1 MLSTLADR
9 LRRTV
14 DPWLQEVDG
23 TWSLTE
29 TRARIVAIR
38 DEAEDLRTFVLAP
51 NGRWRGHRAGQF
63 VSVTVAVDG
72 VRSARCYSLSSSPDA
87 QYPSITV
94 RRVPGGQVS
103 EWLHAKASVGD
114 VVRLGPASGDFVVS
128 DSPRPLLLLSGGSGI
143 TPVLAIARDLA
154 RRGALDGTVFVHAA
168 RSDAA
173 TPHAIR
179 DELETLLQGNAHFTV
194 GPMSPDRLI
203 DLVPDWATRR
213 TMLCGPLPMM
223 DALAALWRAHDL
235 EAQLVTER
243 FTGPVPAGTPSA
255 RDDEEPTSVK
265 VTLAGGKRSLT
276 LAPAPSL
283 LAALEAAGERPAY
296 GCRQGICNTC
306 RCHKVSGLVEDLTT
320 GRRSA
325 AANEEIRL
333 CTSRALSDLE
343 LTFGDAR

>member
-1 MLSTLADR
+1 MLSILAER

-51 NGRWRGHRAGQF
+51 NRRWRGHRAGQF
-63 VSVTVAVDG
+63 VSVAVAVNG
-72 VRSARCYSLSSSPDA
+72 VRAERCYSLSSSPDA
-87 QYPSITV
+87 PHPSITV

-103 EWLHAKASVGD
+103 EWLHARASVGD
-114 VVRLGPASGDFVVS
+114 VVHLGPASGEFVLS
-128 DSPRPLLLLSGGSGI
+128 ESPRPLLLLSGGSGI

-154 RRGALDGTVFVHAA
+154 RRGAVADVVFVHAA
-168 RSDAA
+168 RSTAA
-173 TPHAIR
+173 TPHALR
-179 DELETLLQGNAHFTV
+179 EELEAQLGDRAHFLV
-194 GPMSPDRLI
+194 GPLTLERLVE
-203 DLVPDWATRR
+203 LVPDWATRQ
-213 TMLCGPLPMM
+213 TMLCGPQPMM
-223 DALAALWRAHDL
+223 DALATLWRAHDL

-243 FTGPVPAGTPSA
+243 FTGPAPVVAPSVPAEHEA
-255 RDDEEPTSVK
+255 TSVK
-265 VTLAGGKRSLT
+265 VTLAGGKRSLVI
-276 LAPAPSL
+276 APGPTL

-306 RCHKVSGLVEDLTT
+306 RCHKASGLVEDLTT
-320 GRRSA
+320 GRRSG